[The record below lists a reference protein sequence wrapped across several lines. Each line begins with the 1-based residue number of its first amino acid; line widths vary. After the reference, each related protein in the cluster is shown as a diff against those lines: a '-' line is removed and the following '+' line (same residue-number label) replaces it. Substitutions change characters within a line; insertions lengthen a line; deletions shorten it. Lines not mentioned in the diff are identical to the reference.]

1 MTDININR
9 RDFIIS
15 LAGRDSGRV
24 FIVADVMDDEYVTL
38 ADGMLRSIEKP
49 KKKKRKHVRRI
60 DIPPYD
66 GIMSNRAVSK
76 MVKDVISGLS

>member
-1 MTDININR
+1 MTEININR
-9 RDFIIS
+9 GDFILS

-24 FIVADVMDDEYVTL
+24 FIVADIVDSEYVTL
-38 ADGMLRSIEKP
+38 TDGMLRSVEKP
-49 KKKKRKHVRRI
+49 KKKKRKHVKRI

-76 MVKDVISGLS
+76 TVKDVTAGLS